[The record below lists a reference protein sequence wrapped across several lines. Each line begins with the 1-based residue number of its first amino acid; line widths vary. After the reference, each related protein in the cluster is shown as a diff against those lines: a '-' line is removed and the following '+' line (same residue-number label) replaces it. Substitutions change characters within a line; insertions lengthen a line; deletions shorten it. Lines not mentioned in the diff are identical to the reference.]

1 MENRVLF
8 RGIWGNGYHG
18 TKPCTFW
25 QKSILRGKSEN
36 HGTKVYTA
44 QKINLCMQNIMV
56 SV

>member
-1 MENRVLF
+1 MENRVLL
-8 RGIWGNGYHG
+8 RGIRENGYHG

-36 HGTKVYTA
+36 HGTKVDIM